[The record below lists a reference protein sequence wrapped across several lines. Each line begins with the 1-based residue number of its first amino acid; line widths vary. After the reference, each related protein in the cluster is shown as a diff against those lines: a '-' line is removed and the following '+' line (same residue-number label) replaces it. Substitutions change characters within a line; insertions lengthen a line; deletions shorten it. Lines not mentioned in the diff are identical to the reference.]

1 MLVCLLKGNF
11 GLDPRGNF
19 KYQPV
24 FVGEYSLCSWSS
36 LKVMQFQFDFLLL
49 CVCRLVTVSCYFGF
63 VFEQNP
69 PGLPCIAVAWV
80 AGLWWGSKLIVDWHN
95 YGYTIMSLSHGR
107 SHPLVLVAK
116 WFVQSFL
123 PCINDMLWW
132 NSEWRRTS
140 LAWGGVSGPC
150 CVKLVSVLQ
159 LLCGTSGRRV
169 AGSRQVAFPGICKC
183 WSYYW
188 NFLVCPGVL
197 FSNAA
202 SHSSFSLNSSLL
214 NICWLC
220 VVNGF
225 GE

>member
-1 MLVCLLKGNF
+1 
-11 GLDPRGNF
+11 
-19 KYQPV
+19 
-24 FVGEYSLCSWSS
+24 
-36 LKVMQFQFDFLLL
+36 MQFQFDFLLL

-80 AGLWWGSKLIVDWHN
+80 AGLWWGSKLIIDWHN

-123 PCINDMLWW
+123 LCINDMLWW

-169 AGSRQVAFPGICKC
+169 QEVGRLLFQAYANVDLITGISWYVLGFYSLMLLYTPAF
-183 WSYYW
+183 
-188 NFLVCPGVL
+188 L
-197 FSNAA
+197 
-202 SHSSFSLNSSLL
+202 
-214 NICWLC
+214 
-220 VVNGF
+220 
-225 GE
+225 